1 MVFIFLIL
9 SFAFLALWIGR
20 REWSI
25 GIAILGLIAAIVL
38 FKFLATDILQIM
50 W

>member
-1 MVFIFLIL
+1 MVFVFLLL
-9 SFAFLALWIGR
+9 SFAFLALWLGKR
-20 REWSI
+20 DGS
-25 GIAILGLIAAIVL
+25 IAIAVLGLIATIAI